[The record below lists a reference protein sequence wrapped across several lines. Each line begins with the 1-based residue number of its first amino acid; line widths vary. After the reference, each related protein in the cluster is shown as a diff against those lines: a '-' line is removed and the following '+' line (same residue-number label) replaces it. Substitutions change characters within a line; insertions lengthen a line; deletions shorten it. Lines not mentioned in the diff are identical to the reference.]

1 MNDEC
6 KTCQHTRR
14 CINGAWC
21 TKLGRYV
28 EQALRPPC
36 QDTQENNKPSKNDME
51 QKTYYL
57 DTGNDRVYFNVI
69 GSETVCRDTT
79 SRVSEDKLITF
90 LQTAQELGLKA
101 GSL

>member
-1 MNDEC
+1 MNNKC
-6 KTCQHTRR
+6 KTCQHARR

-28 EQALRPPC
+28 EHALRPPC
-36 QDTQENNKPSKNDME
+36 QDKATEQQNNQNDME

-57 DTGNDRVYFNVI
+57 DTGNDCVYFNVI
-69 GSETVCRDTT
+69 DCETVCRDTT

-90 LQTAQELGLKA
+90 LQTAKELGLKA

>member
-1 MNDEC
+1 
-6 KTCQHTRR
+6 
-14 CINGAWC
+14 
-21 TKLGRYV
+21 
-28 EQALRPPC
+28 
-36 QDTQENNKPSKNDME
+36 ME

-69 GSETVCRDTT
+69 DCETVCRDTT

-90 LQTAQELGLKA
+90 LQTAKELELKA

>member
-6 KTCQHTRR
+6 KTCRHTRR
-14 CINGAWC
+14 CINGTWC

-28 EQALRPPC
+28 EHALRPSC
-36 QDTQENNKPSKNDME
+36 QDTTKQQNDME

-57 DTGNDRVYFNVI
+57 DTGNDRIYFNVI
-69 GSETVCRDTT
+69 GCETVCRDTT

-90 LQTAQELGLKA
+90 LQTAKELGLKA

>member
-1 MNDEC
+1 MNTLIQGSDGHRVMLASE
-6 KTCQHTRR
+6 KQVEEMQRR
-14 CINGAWC
+14 ISRCSV
-21 TKLGRYV
+21 LFFV
-28 EQALRPPC
+28 
-36 QDTQENNKPSKNDME
+36 KPSKNDME

>member
-1 MNDEC
+1 
-6 KTCQHTRR
+6 
-14 CINGAWC
+14 
-21 TKLGRYV
+21 
-28 EQALRPPC
+28 
-36 QDTQENNKPSKNDME
+36 ME

-69 GSETVCRDTT
+69 GCETVCRDTT

-90 LQTAQELGLKA
+90 LQTAKELGLKA

>member
-1 MNDEC
+1 MNTKC
-6 KTCQHTRR
+6 KHCQDARH

-28 EQALRPPC
+28 EHALRPPC
-36 QDTQENNKPSKNDME
+36 QDEKNNNQSKTTME
-51 QKTYYL
+51 QKTYFL

-69 GSETVCRDTT
+69 GSETVCRGIT

-90 LQTAQELGLKA
+90 LQTAKELGLKA

>member
-1 MNDEC
+1 
-6 KTCQHTRR
+6 
-14 CINGAWC
+14 
-21 TKLGRYV
+21 
-28 EQALRPPC
+28 
-36 QDTQENNKPSKNDME
+36 ME

-69 GSETVCRDTT
+69 DCETVCRNTT

-90 LQTAQELGLKA
+90 PQTAKELGLKA

>member
-21 TKLGRYV
+21 AKLGRYV
-28 EQALRPPC
+28 EHDLRPPC
-36 QDTQENNKPSKNDME
+36 QDTAREQQTKQNDME

-69 GSETVCRDTT
+69 DCETVCRDTT